1 MASPMVIADLTI
13 WSQVLRGRGAGL
25 QSLFTDLQ
33 QRGGV
38 TAPGAM
44 FAQLLTEAV
53 DDRAAERIRGWAAE
67 APPIDEPPL
76 AWVAA
81 GDLWVHLQNHGVRVS
96 LLDAY
101 LVGLC
106 LREQWSLWS
115 YNPQFEAAA
124 RVTPLERYQPTG
136 L

>member
-1 MASPMVIADLTI
+1 MPRPMVIADLTI
-13 WSQVLRGRGAGL
+13 WTQLLRGSSTGL

-38 TAPGAM
+38 TAPGAI
-44 FAQLLTEAV
+44 FAHLLTEAD
-53 DDRAAERIRGWAAE
+53 DDRAAERIRVWAAE
-67 APPIDEPPL
+67 TPLIDEPPL
-76 AWVAA
+76 AWVSA
-81 GDLWVHLQNHGVRVS
+81 GDLWVHLQNHGVRVA

-101 LVGLC
+101 LIALC
-106 LREQWSLWS
+106 LREQWQLWS

-124 RVTPLERYQPTG
+124 RVAPLERYQPTG